1 MDWVWAVI
9 RWVHLLAAM
18 TWIGGQIFL
27 VLVVLPV
34 LRGALPSPQRTL
46 LVAQLGRRFAVVG
59 WLALGLLIVT
69 GFLNGERRGVA
80 WESLPA
86 AQSTYGR
93 ILFAK
98 LCLVAVVI
106 AMTFVHSQILGP
118 RMARLAAQAA
128 GNDPQAETHR
138 RRLARL
144 SAIVSA
150 SNLLL
155 NLVIV
160 YLAARLVS

>member
-1 MDWVWAVI
+1 MDWVWAAI
-9 RWVHLLAAM
+9 RWVHLLAAIA
-18 TWIGGQIFL
+18 WIGGQLFL

-34 LRGALPSPQRTL
+34 LRGTLPPPQRML
-46 LVAQLGRRFAVVG
+46 LVAQLGRRFAVLS
-59 WLALGLLIVT
+59 WIALALLVVT

-80 WESLPA
+80 WEALPTA
-86 AQSTYGR
+86 GSTYGQV
-93 ILFAK
+93 LFAK

-106 AMTFVHSQILGP
+106 ALTFLQGQVLGP
-118 RMARLAAQAA
+118 RMTCLAAQAA
-128 GNDPQAETHR
+128 GNSSEDEARR

-144 SAIVSA
+144 SAIGSVT
-150 SNLLL
+150 NLLL

>member
-1 MDWVWAVI
+1 MDWLWAAI

-18 TWIGGQIFL
+18 TWIGGQLFL
-27 VLVVLPV
+27 VLVLLPV
-34 LRGALPSPQRTL
+34 LRRTLPSAQRTL
-46 LVAQLGRRFAVVG
+46 LVAQLGGRFAVVG
-59 WLALGLLIVT
+59 WIALALLVVT

-86 AQSTYGR
+86 AQSTYGQV
-93 ILFAK
+93 LFAK

-106 AMTFVHSQILGP
+106 ALTFLHSQIFGP
-118 RMARLAAQAA
+118 RLTRLATQAA
-128 GNDPQAETHR
+128 DNDPQAEAYR

-144 SAIVSA
+144 SAIVSVI
-150 SNLLL
+150 NLLL